1 VVGQNE
7 IQHLRQETPQAPNLN
22 NQRRSDEQP
31 PLLHACACARRCGRF
46 MPTLVAQPRPA
57 GQRSVRWWWRPR
69 VRSGLILAVLLV
81 IVVAAR
87 AAAHLETDWLW
98 FHELGQEHV
107 FWKLLTLRWVAGS
120 VAGIATA
127 VVLLANLW
135 LVARSTPPGAGL
147 PSADPRSRELRRAAL
162 WAGVA
167 VSVGAGVAVGRGVVV
182 GSWEQ
187 LALWLH
193 RQHFGAVDPLFHK
206 DIGFFVFSLPL
217 YQNVVHWLLLTAGVA
232 LGSAILGHVA
242 TGAIRLKPAPIAA
255 TRAAHA
261 HVVVLASVLLIG
273 LAASHWL
280 GQYALELGS
289 GNRTVPGAGYTEV
302 HITLPWLRV
311 LIVVALGAATMMIV
325 AAIRRSW
332 SLPAIAV
339 VIVAVAE
346 LVNPSVVPS
355 VVQRLFVEPQTLSRE
370 RPYLADSV
378 RLTQVAYG
386 LDRVA
391 QRALPANATITGSEL
406 RADRDVL
413 RNIQLW
419 DTDVLR
425 PQIDQQQSIG
435 SYYAFPST
443 TVDRYREGKR
453 VRAIIV
459 AERELDVNR
468 LDPSGRT
475 WANDHLAYT
484 HGYGLVA
491 VPAGGLGPAGQP
503 KFVTSEFGAGH
514 APTRVRQPRIYY
526 GVQPRGAQPWSMVK
540 TRRPE
545 IEKPLPGDTPEPDYH
560 YDGTGGIP
568 VGGLLSRAVFA
579 LRFGEVNLALSETIN
594 AGSRIMLH
602 RDVRERLRNLAP
614 FLVWEKHPEVLV
626 VDGRVKFLAHGY
638 TTSNSFPYAAKS
650 VLGGRPVNYI
660 RGGVVATVD
669 AYSGRVHMYAVDDQ
683 DPLLRAWRGVFPGLF
698 EPGERMPAGIR
709 AHLRYPR
716 ELFDAQSRIWAT
728 YHIDNV
734 DDFYT
739 KADAWQRP
747 AEISGPVQKVGAI
760 RFRYKSQSPRM
771 NPYFLLARRPGDKRL
786 RFMLTTVFT
795 PHSQENLS
803 GYLTG
808 TIDAGRPRLTELT
821 LPRARLVLG
830 PSQVSRQI
838 LATPGVG
845 DRLRLLNQ
853 ETADL
858 GSQAV
863 NAVELS
869 EPRVVPLG
877 DSFLY
882 VQPIYVTSQGSG
894 VTRVRLVTVYLNG
907 HVGYGTRRHGAL
919 GGTRADPPGPVAN
932 PAR

>member
-1 VVGQNE
+1 
-7 IQHLRQETPQAPNLN
+7 
-22 NQRRSDEQP
+22 
-31 PLLHACACARRCGRF
+31 

-57 GQRSVRWWWRPR
+57 RERGVRRWWRPR
-69 VRSGLILAVLLV
+69 VRSGLILGVLALV
-81 IVVAAR
+81 AIGAR
-87 AAAHLETDWLW
+87 ATAHVETDWLW

-107 FWKLLTLRWVAGS
+107 FWTLMTLRWVAGS
-120 VAGIATA
+120 VAGVATA
-127 VVLLANLW
+127 AVLLANLW
-135 LVARSTPPGAGL
+135 VVARSAPPGAGL
-147 PSADPRSRELRRAAL
+147 PVGDARSRELRRVVVWGCIAL
-162 WAGVA
+162 
-167 VSVGAGVAVGRGVVV
+167 SVGAGVLVGHSVVV
-182 GSWEQ
+182 GSWQQ

-193 RQHFGAVDPLFHK
+193 RQHFGAGDPLFHK

-217 YQNVVHWLLLTAGVA
+217 YRNLVHWLFLTTGVA
-232 LGSAILGHVA
+232 LGMAVLGHIA
-242 TGAIRLKPAPIAA
+242 TGAIRLNPAPVAA

-261 HVVVLASVLLIG
+261 HLVVLCSVLLLG
-273 LAASHWL
+273 LAATHWV
-280 GQYALELGS
+280 GQYTLELGTA
-289 GNRTVPGAGYTEV
+289 NRTVPGAGYTEV
-302 HITLPWLRV
+302 HIQLPWLRV
-311 LIVVALGAATMMIV
+311 LFLVALGGAALMIV

-332 SLPAIAV
+332 SVPAIVIV
-339 VIVAVAE
+339 VVAVAE
-346 LVNPSVVPS
+346 LVNPAVLPS
-355 VVQRLFVEPQTLSRE
+355 VVQRLFVDPQTLSRE

-378 RLTQVAYG
+378 RLTQAAYG
-386 LDRVA
+386 LDRVGD
-391 QRALPANATITGSEL
+391 RALPANAAITPGEL
-406 RADRDVL
+406 HANRDVL

-435 SYYAFPST
+435 SYYTFPNT

-459 AERELDVNR
+459 AERELNVHR

-526 GVQPRGAQPWSMVK
+526 GVQPRGAQPWVMTR

-545 IEKPLPGDTPEPDYH
+545 IEKPLPGNTPEPEYH
-560 YDGTGGIP
+560 YGGTGGIP
-568 VGGLLSRAVFA
+568 VGGLLSRSVFA
-579 LRFGEVNLALSETIN
+579 LRFGEVNFVLSQTIG
-594 AGSRIMLH
+594 ADSRIILH
-602 RDVRERLRNLAP
+602 RDVGDRLRNLAP
-614 FLVWEKHPEVLV
+614 FLVWERHPEVLV
-626 VDGRVKFLAHGY
+626 VDGRVKFIAHGY
-638 TTSNSFPYAAKS
+638 TTSRSFPYAARS
-650 VLGGRPVNYI
+650 TLAGRPVNYV
-660 RGGVVATVD
+660 RGAVVATVD
-669 AYSGRVHMYAVDDQ
+669 AYTGHIHMYAVDDA
-683 DPLLRAWRGVFPGLF
+683 DPVLRAWRGVFPTLF
-698 EPGERMPAGIR
+698 EPGEGMPAGIR

-716 ELFDAQSRIWAT
+716 ELFDAQSRVWAT

-747 AEISGPVQKVGAI
+747 AEISGPVQRVGAI

-771 NPYFLLARRPGDKRL
+771 KPYFLLARRPGETRP

-808 TIDAGRPRLTELT
+808 TIDGEGHPRLTELT

-838 LATPGVG
+838 LATPAVG

-858 GSQAV
+858 GTQAV

-882 VQPIYVTSQGSG
+882 VQPIYVTAQGSG

-907 HVGYGTRRHGAL
+907 HVGYGTTLHRAIEVARAEAGA
-919 GGTRADPPGPVAN
+919 TRPVAS
-932 PAR
+932 PPR